1 MNDWLGCFMDCL
13 TDRNRRLYYLGMTNK
28 ELEELIYEYGE
39 TLKHIGRCETDG
51 KTNMKEYNKLISQ
64 KEKIVEKFDKYFKN
78 DSKLKKALNL

>member
-1 MNDWLGCFMDCL
+1 MDCL
-13 TDRNRRLYYLGMTNK
+13 TEENNRLYYLGMTNR

-51 KTNMKEYNKLISQ
+51 KTGMKEYNKLISH
-64 KEKIVEKFDKYFKN
+64 KEKIMEKFDKYFKN

>member
-1 MNDWLGCFMDCL
+1 M
-13 TDRNRRLYYLGMTNK
+13 TQKRTRLYYLAMSNK

-39 TLKHIGRCETDG
+39 TLKQIGRCETDG
-51 KTNMKEYNKLISQ
+51 KTGMKEYSKLISQ